1 MDKSWMHSDRRSKA
15 YEFGVEAFLNFAVEN
30 LLTTTHIH
38 CPCVKCVNLKLF
50 GVGIIRDHVYFNG
63 IDQSYK
69 NWTFHGEPWEA
80 TTNAS
85 RNVEEDDGHG
95 RYSFVSE
102 EIDMDDNDFGD
113 FGSNPY
119 EFANVIGDGD
129 QPVYPGCRKY
139 TKLSALVKLYNLKAK
154 HGMSDVCF
162 TELLILQGDLLPE
175 GNTIPTSMYEAK
187 KTLCALGLS
196 YEKMH
201 ACPNDCILYRKKY
214 EDSTNCPTCG
224 ISRWKE
230 GKDSI
235 LKEGVPAKVVWY
247 FPPIPRFKRMF
258 QSHETAKSLTW
269 HAARKSI
276 DGQMSHPA
284 DSPSWKLLDDKWP
297 EFGDEPRN
305 LRLAL
310 SSDGFN
316 LHCSLSTRYSCWPVI
331 LVTYNLPPWL
341 CMKRKFMMLTLL
353 ISGPKQPEND
363 IDVYLEPLIDDL
375 KSLWDGI
382 RGVYDAHNGE
392 YFTLRAALMWTIN
405 DFPAYGNLSGCV
417 VKGYKACP
425 ICGDDTPSHRLKNG
439 HKICYIGHRKW
450 LPINHPYRRQRAA
463 FNGKPE
469 YGIPPEPLTGEE
481 VLHMVENGDRVCW
494 KKKSI
499 FFDLEYWKY
508 LPVRH
513 ALDVMHIEKNVC
525 DSIIGTLLEIPGK
538 NKDGIA
544 ARLDLLNMGVKTDF
558 QPEYGERRTRLP
570 PGPWNLS
577 RAEKR
582 EVCNSFYG
590 MKVPE
595 GYSSNIKNLV
605 SLQDSRL
612 LGLKSH
618 DCHTLMQ
625 QLLPV
630 AIRSVLEKPARY
642 AITRLCFFFNAI
654 CAKTV
659 DVSKLDKLEEDVV
672 VTLCLLEKY
681 FSPSFFD
688 IMVHLVVHLVREVR
702 LCGPVYFRWM
712 YPFERFMK
720 VLKGYVQNR
729 TRPEGCIAERYIA
742 EEAVE
747 FCTQHLS
754 NVSTVGVNSSQKMGV
769 SKPLSG
775 CTNTEEILPYIEQHM
790 IHIKTAYPKFRKR
803 TKWLQDKHN
812 STFIQWLR
820 FKFKVNLRKTVMKY
834 QKI

>member
-15 YEFGVEAFLNFAVEN
+15 YE
-30 LLTTTHIH
+30 
-38 CPCVKCVNLKLF
+38 
-50 GVGIIRDHVYFNG
+50 DHLYFNG
-63 IDQSYK
+63 VYQSYK

-85 RNVEEDDGHG
+85 RNVEEYDDHS

-102 EIDMDDNDFGD
+102 EIEMDDNDFGSD
-113 FGSNPY
+113 PY

-129 QPVYPGCRKY
+129 QPLYPGCRKY

-162 TELLILQGDLLPE
+162 TELLIFQGDLLPE
-175 GNTIPTSMYEAK
+175 GNTMPTSIKE
-187 KTLCALGLS
+187 
-196 YEKMH
+196 
-201 ACPNDCILYRKKY
+201 Y

-258 QSHETAKSLTW
+258 RSHETAKSLTW
-269 HAARKSI
+269 HASRKSI
-276 DGQMSHPA
+276 DGQMSHPT

-297 EFGDEPRN
+297 EF
-305 LRLAL
+305 
-310 SSDGFN
+310 
-316 LHCSLSTRYSCWPVI
+316 
-331 LVTYNLPPWL
+331 
-341 CMKRKFMMLTLL
+341 
-353 ISGPKQPEND
+353 
-363 IDVYLEPLIDDL
+363 
-375 KSLWDGI
+375 
-382 RGVYDAHNGE
+382 
-392 YFTLRAALMWTIN
+392 
-405 DFPAYGNLSGCV
+405 
-417 VKGYKACP
+417 GYKACP

-450 LPINHPYRRQRAA
+450 LSINHPYRRQRAA

-469 YGIPPEPLTGEE
+469 YGTSPEPLTGEE
-481 VLHMVENGDRVCW
+481 VLHIVEDGDRVCW

-508 LPVRH
+508 LLVRH
-513 ALDVMHIEKNVC
+513 VLDVMHIEKNVC
-525 DSIIGTLLEIPGK
+525 DNIIGTLLEIPGK

-544 ARLDLLNMGVKTDF
+544 ARLDLLNMRVKTDL
-558 QPEYGERRTRLP
+558 QPEYRERRTRLP

-577 RAEKR
+577 RADKR

-618 DCHTLMQ
+618 DCHTLIQ
-625 QLLPV
+625 QLLLV

-642 AITRLCFFFNAI
+642 AITRLCLFFNAI

-681 FSPSFFD
+681 FPPSFFD

-712 YPFERFMK
+712 YPFERYMK

-729 TRPEGCIAERYIA
+729 TRPEGCIAEQYIA

-747 FCTQHLS
+747 FCTEHLS
-754 NVSTVGVNSSQKMGV
+754 DVSTIGVPSSQKMGV
-769 SKPLSG
+769 SNPLSG
-775 CTNTEEILPYIEQHM
+775 CTVSVVDRDLLNQAHLYVLEKTEEVLPYIEQHM

-820 FKFKVNLRKTVMKY
+820 FKVQSELNEEENHGVSENLRCDWIDNTSGLIVDELGFTLVDLS
-834 QKI
+834 KIGHRNDQFVLASQVKQIFFVDDPMHRGWSVVLSMPNREYNDVIGDDVLGDVRIECEPFTRGMPNVDTFDEGVVELGSQNIQDWCKDIWVE

>member
-1 MDKSWMHSDRRSKA
+1 MHSDRRSKA

-30 LLTTTHIH
+30 LLTTTHIR

-50 GVGIIRDHVYFNG
+50 GVGIIRDHLYFNG

-85 RNVEEDDGHG
+85 RNVEEDDGHS

-113 FGSNPY
+113 FGSDPY

-175 GNTIPTSMYEAK
+175 GNTIPTSMKAK
-187 KTLCALGLS
+187 
-196 YEKMH
+196 
-201 ACPNDCILYRKKY
+201 I
-214 EDSTNCPTCG
+214 
-224 ISRWKE
+224 
-230 GKDSI
+230 
-235 LKEGVPAKVVWY
+235 
-247 FPPIPRFKRMF
+247 
-258 QSHETAKSLTW
+258 Q
-269 HAARKSI
+269 
-276 DGQMSHPA
+276 
-284 DSPSWKLLDDKWP
+284 
-297 EFGDEPRN
+297 
-305 LRLAL
+305 
-310 SSDGFN
+310 
-316 LHCSLSTRYSCWPVI
+316 
-331 LVTYNLPPWL
+331 
-341 CMKRKFMMLTLL
+341 
-353 ISGPKQPEND
+353 
-363 IDVYLEPLIDDL
+363 
-375 KSLWDGI
+375 
-382 RGVYDAHNGE
+382 
-392 YFTLRAALMWTIN
+392 
-405 DFPAYGNLSGCV
+405 SGCV

-425 ICGDDTPSHRLKNG
+425 ICGNDTPSHRLKNG

-450 LPINHPYRRQRAA
+450 LPINHPYKRQRAA

-469 YGIPPEPLTGEE
+469 YGIPLEPLTGEE

-544 ARLDLLNMGVKTDF
+544 ARLDLLNMGVKTDL

-681 FSPSFFD
+681 FPPSFFD

-712 YPFERFMK
+712 YLFERYMK

-754 NVSTVGVNSSQKMGV
+754 DVSTVGVPSSQKMGL

-775 CTNTEEILPYIEQHM
+775 CTLSVVDQDLLNQAHLYVLENTEEVLPYIEQHM

-820 FKFKVNLRKTVMKY
+820 FKVQSELEEDNHGVSENLRWLAAGPNMAVPLYRSYLIKGIKFNIKAQDDVRTTQNSGVYLLAHTMQVASAKDKNPILSNMGFYGVIQEIWDLDY
-834 QKI
+834 QKFTTQSLGVIG